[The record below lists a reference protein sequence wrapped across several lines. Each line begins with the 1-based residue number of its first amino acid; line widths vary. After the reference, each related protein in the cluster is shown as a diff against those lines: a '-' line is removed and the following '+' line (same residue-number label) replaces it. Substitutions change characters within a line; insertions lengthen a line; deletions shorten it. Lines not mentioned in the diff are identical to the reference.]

1 MSNIHIARN
10 HQSLGSFSEEAVRE
24 GIHSGR
30 FSSGDLAWREGMAEW
45 RPLGEIAP
53 QWGME
58 IPAPSLDTA
67 SLDDTPF
74 DALPAEGNS
83 PAWEERESLGFFA
96 ALSQTIGDV
105 LLRPTQTFA
114 SMKQTGGLANPLLYF
129 VLLSSAMFA
138 VSAFYQIA
146 MTTMN
151 PGLFAA
157 KVPHA
162 SSLPTGSSFSVALIG
177 SVLLSPA
184 LYVVSAF
191 ISSGITHLCLKLLG
205 GANRP
210 FETTFRVI
218 CYAQASAAVLNIIP
232 ICGSLIGVIWG
243 AYAIIIGLKEA
254 QCTEGWRATLAITL
268 PGLLCCGILLL
279 LGTAAGFGIAELSH
293 QMGGGMPTLPKLP

>member
-10 HQSLGSFSEEAVRE
+10 HQSLGSFSEAAVRE

-30 FSSGDLAWREGMAEW
+30 FSAGDLAWREGMAEW
-45 RPLGEIAP
+45 KPLGEMAP
-53 QWGME
+53 QWGMDLPPPAL
-58 IPAPSLDTA
+58 IPESMDEPLTATLPLDG
-67 SLDDTPF
+67 D
-74 DALPAEGNS
+74 G
-83 PAWEERESLGFFA
+83 PAWEERERLGFFA

-114 SMKQTGGLANPLLYF
+114 SLKQTGGLANPLLYF
-129 VLLSSAMFA
+129 VLVSSSMFA

-146 MTTMN
+146 MTTVN
-151 PGLFAA
+151 PALFAS
-157 KVPHA
+157 KIPHA
-162 SSLPTGSSFSVALIG
+162 TGSSFTVALIG

-218 CYAQASAAVLNIIP
+218 CYAQASAAVLNVIP
-232 ICGSLIGVIWG
+232 VCGSLVGVIWG

-254 QCTEGWRATLAITL
+254 QNTEGWRATLAITL
-268 PGLLCCGILLL
+268 PGLFCCGLLL
-279 LGTAAGFGIAELSH
+279 VLGAAAGLGIAEISH
-293 QMGGGMPTLPKLP
+293 HMDGGLPTLPKIT